1 MGPPFTFRAAKD
13 GFLKLANFHEFLGPI
28 LFTAD
33 FAHVNYLKSNRT
45 KVVGYPKSMIEATRW
60 LYDPKNKEEAL
71 SIHMKV
77 LKSTRDSAEEDYR
90 YLVQEFQ
97 PFPKDGMVSRASFDK
112 TMELRVKDGMYQ
124 GKKVPSM
131 TDYVDSAFNEEA
143 LKLAGN
149 K

>member
-1 MGPPFTFRAAKD
+1 
-13 GFLKLANFHEFLGPI
+13 

-45 KVVGYPKSMIEATRW
+45 EVVGYPKSMIEATRW

>member
-1 MGPPFTFRAAKD
+1 M
-13 GFLKLANFHEFLGPI
+13 
-28 LFTAD
+28 
-33 FAHVNYLKSNRT
+33 
-45 KVVGYPKSMIEATRW
+45 
-60 LYDPKNKEEAL
+60 
-71 SIHMKV
+71 
-77 LKSTRDSAEEDYR
+77 
-90 YLVQEFQ
+90 QEFQ